1 MKEQE
6 TTVLRD
12 PTIIKEIILKKYPS
26 KIAKKR
32 EKSMVINDP
41 AIPKQIQSNVRTV
54 PGIITQRGCTYAGC
68 KGVVLG
74 PTRDIINITHGP
86 IGCGYYSWLPR
97 RNQTKPLSPDDPNYM
112 TYCFSTDMQD
122 SNIVFGGMEKL
133 RVAIREAYQIFHPK
147 NIAVFSTCPVGL
159 IGDDVHAV
167 AREMKAELGIN
178 VFGFSCEG
186 YRGVSQSAGHH
197 IANNGLLQH
206 VIGRDDSV
214 PEGKWKVNL
223 LGEYNIGG
231 DAFELERI
239 FEKIGITLVA
249 TFSGNSTMRDFE
261 RSHTADLNMVMCHR
275 SINYAAEMGWR
286 YCLIDALW
294 DN

>member
-86 IGCGYYSWLPR
+86 IGCGYYSWLTR

-122 SNIVFGGMEKL
+122 SNI
-133 RVAIREAYQIFHPK
+133 RR
-147 NIAVFSTCPVGL
+147 
-159 IGDDVHAV
+159 
-167 AREMKAELGIN
+167 
-178 VFGFSCEG
+178 
-186 YRGVSQSAGHH
+186 
-197 IANNGLLQH
+197 NG
-206 VIGRDDSV
+206 
-214 PEGKWKVNL
+214 
-223 LGEYNIGG
+223 
-231 DAFELERI
+231 
-239 FEKIGITLVA
+239 KIKG
-249 TFSGNSTMRDFE
+249 SNS
-261 RSHTADLNMVMCHR
+261 
-275 SINYAAEMGWR
+275 
-286 YCLIDALW
+286 
-294 DN
+294 